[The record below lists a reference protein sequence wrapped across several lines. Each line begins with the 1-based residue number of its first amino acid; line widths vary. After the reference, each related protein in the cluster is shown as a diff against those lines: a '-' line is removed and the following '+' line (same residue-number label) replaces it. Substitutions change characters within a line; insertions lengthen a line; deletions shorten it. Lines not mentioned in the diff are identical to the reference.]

1 MEQGELLEG
10 EKVKGNVEDG
20 HYTWYCSIAD
30 VPCTQS
36 AEWTT
41 FLAFTTDEERARILR
56 FRIED
61 DRKRALVS
69 VLLQK
74 ALIRHHLGITSNEGY
89 CILRTAENKPYML
102 LMSGGGD
109 TEQRKPERKWNYNLS
124 HHGQFVGIA
133 SHQRFLVGADVVDI
147 NTRSP
152 SIKSARAYVDVFE
165 RNLARKELEFI
176 FKQPDEESI
185 YTAFFV
191 TWSLK
196 ESYIKAIGLGLGF
209 ELQNICF
216 SIQYSSNDKVNGRN
230 SSRMIRGTASAEIHH
245 EARKDWNFEFFSIDS
260 HHIMAVAL
268 GPIGDAIPSYRLVA
282 FPEVA
287 SSEGDTFSNP
297 LTSSSSSAT
306 TTSAT
311 AACDPSS
318 FAVSPEPRLLTV
330 FSLLTEK
337 ELTLYRKAC
346 FLPSSHVAGTCEVC
360 TPPPTTGPTAFIDSD
375 YCVEMGY
382 TEETDELIS
391 GTPIPRTPIT
401 LPRTPLLPRQ
411 NSFAEE
417 ETFKLEG
424 ECDGGKVEAAN
435 ASSCTCCDETCVVC

>member
-1 MEQGELLEG
+1 MEEGELLC
-10 EKVKGNVEDG
+10 EKEKGKVEDG
-20 HYTWYCSIAD
+20 HYMWYCSIAD

-36 AEWTT
+36 TEWTT
-41 FLAFTTDEERARILR
+41 FLSFTTDEERARILR
-56 FRIED
+56 FRLED

-69 VLLQK
+69 LLLQK
-74 ALIRHHLGITSNEGY
+74 ALIRHHLGITSNDGY
-89 CILRTAENKPYML
+89 CIQRTAENKPYML
-102 LMSGGGD
+102 LISGGGD
-109 TEQRKPERKWNYNLS
+109 TEQRKPERNWNYNLS

-152 SIKSARAYVDVFE
+152 SIKSARDYVDVFE
-165 RNLARKELEFI
+165 RNLARKEFDFI
-176 FKQPDEESI
+176 SNQPDEESK

-216 SIQYSSNDKVNGRN
+216 SIKYSSNDKVDGRN
-230 SSRMIRGTASAEIHH
+230 SSRMICGTASAEIHQ
-245 EARKDWNFEFFSIDS
+245 ETRKDWSFEFFSIDS

-268 GPIGDAIPSYRLVA
+268 GPIRDAILSYRLVA

-297 LTSSSSSAT
+297 LTA
-306 TTSAT
+306 AT

-318 FAVSPEPRLLTV
+318 FAVPPEPRLLTV
-330 FSLLTEK
+330 FSLLTDK
-337 ELTLYRKAC
+337 ELSLYRKAC
-346 FLPSSHVAGTCEVC
+346 FLPSSHVKGNCEIC
-360 TPPPTTGPTAFIDSD
+360 TPPPFPTIGPTAFIDSD

-382 TEETDELIS
+382 PAETDELIS

-401 LPRTPLLPRQ
+401 LPRTPVLPPRQ

-417 ETFKLEG
+417 ELCKLTVEG
-424 ECDGGKVEAAN
+424 EGDGKGGKEAVTTT
-435 ASSCTCCDETCVVC
+435 SSCACCEETCVVC